1 MKYLVSYH
9 FLGKRRG
16 ATSMLEVIVIFVFDV
31 RQSVWFV
38 LENAIWEIL
47 HYFLETPL
55 FSAVLFFAWKERMK
69 ERKSTSLFMHSGFSK
84 CTLRSV
90 APGCYNSFLSSNKAF
105 DRKTIEQFSHTCQE
119 DRFWSTLL
127 ANKDLYLIHIN
138 RSEKFVNLR
147 QWASADE
154 LRVAIDVGRREAMAV
169 HSDCWLFILSL

>member
-1 MKYLVSYH
+1 MNISGFIQYCILKYHESYH

-55 FSAVLFFAWKERMK
+55 FSSVLFFAWKIKK
-69 ERKSTSLFMHSGFSK
+69 EWKKGKSTSLFMHSGFSK
-84 CTLRSV
+84 CTLQSV
-90 APGCYNSFLSSNKAF
+90 APGCYNLFLSSNKAF

-119 DRFWSTLL
+119 DRFWSILL
-127 ANKDLYLIHIN
+127 ANKDYT
-138 RSEKFVNLR
+138 S
-147 QWASADE
+147 
-154 LRVAIDVGRREAMAV
+154 
-169 HSDCWLFILSL
+169 FILMSWSEAIFKIFNRVIFFLE

>member
-1 MKYLVSYH
+1 
-9 FLGKRRG
+9 
-16 ATSMLEVIVIFVFDV
+16 MLEVIVIFVFDV

-127 ANKDLYLIHIN
+127 ANKDLYLISLIFDKCSILKQTIWPWNHTFHTKVYFN
-138 RSEKFVNLR
+138 EFFANVLR
-147 QWASADE
+147 DTLWDKTHQK
-154 LRVAIDVGRREAMAV
+154 
-169 HSDCWLFILSL
+169 H